1 MRARSAPVPVGQTPA
16 PPPRGVGRRVTSLAL
31 PARSIAIMLIVIHL
45 MTPVLT
51 PVAARAAGTPTPPP
65 APQPAPPA
73 QTARNAPNPTPD
85 PAQGLA
91 RNVAQDSGPNPGQNP
106 GSSQNPPSPPPRD
119 PAAGPDQPALDPD
132 MTASVVTA
140 ALTFLLPRTL
150 ESHTPREFCLWGLNG
165 LSAIDPSLTVA
176 DQHGVLQL
184 TLGQEAVLR
193 LPDAPEAD
201 QAAWTD
207 LTVRLMQAA
216 WTRSGAVRDAGA
228 DGLLQSFFDELFNH
242 MDPYSRY
249 VAPSPAT
256 TDRDTRTGG
265 EAGTGLTLGR
275 DTRSILITG
284 VNANGPAWPAG
295 LTTGQRLYAVNGRS
309 THDQTPGTVDQ
320 WMLGDLGSTVT
331 LLVGDGRARR
341 TVVLRRASVPPE
353 TVFAYAGEHVVVIRV
368 TAFSADTAQE
378 MSQYLDQ
385 ASDDQHL
392 RGLVLDLRGNR
403 GGVLQQAVT
412 TSALVLDR
420 GVAAI
425 THGRDPQANHVW
437 AVQGGDMTGGVP
449 IVVLVDGRTASAA
462 EILAA
467 ALADH
472 RRAVVVGSA
481 TLGKGLVQTI
491 GQMPD
496 GGELFVTWSRVLA
509 PLGWPLQGLGV
520 MPQVCTSRGE
530 SDLARQLQDLAA
542 GQVDMRDAVQATR
555 ATRYPVPVSRILDL
569 RRACPAAIGT
579 DSDLDAAR
587 SLIDNPAEY
596 HAALSAIPE
605 ESAYAPQAE

>member
-1 MRARSAPVPVGQTPA
+1 MR
-16 PPPRGVGRRVTSLAL
+16 PRAASRGWIGRRPLRL
-31 PARSIAIMLIVIHL
+31 PARSIAIMLVVIYL
-45 MTPVLT
+45 MTPRL
-51 PVAARAAGTPTPPP
+51 AAA
-65 APQPAPPA
+65 
-73 QTARNAPNPTPD
+73 D
-85 PAQGLA
+85 PA
-91 RNVAQDSGPNPGQNP
+91 R
-106 GSSQNPPSPPPRD
+106 
-119 PAAGPDQPALDPD
+119 PALDTT
-132 MTASVVTA
+132 MTQAVLNA

-150 ESHTPREFCLWGLNG
+150 ESHTSRDFCLWGLNG
-165 LSAIDPSLTVA
+165 LSAIDPSLTVT
-176 DQHGVLQL
+176 DRDGTVQL
-184 TLGQEAVLR
+184 ALGQDVLLR
-193 LPDAPEAD
+193 VPDPAETD
-201 QAAWTD
+201 QAGWTD
-207 LTVRLMQAA
+207 VTVRLMQAA
-216 WTRSGAVRDAGA
+216 WVRSSAVRDAGGG
-228 DGLLQSFFDELFNH
+228 GLLQGFFDELFNH

-249 VAPSPAT
+249 VAPAPAT

-275 DTRSILITG
+275 DARSILITA

-295 LTTGQRLYAVNGRS
+295 LVVGQRLYAVDGRS
-309 THDQTPGTVDQ
+309 TRDQTPQTVTQ
-320 WMLGDLGSTVT
+320 WLLGDPGSRVT
-331 LLVGDGRARR
+331 LLVGDERARR
-341 TVVLRRASVPPE
+341 TIVLHRASVPPE
-353 TVFAYAGEHVVVIRV
+353 TVFAYADGHVVVIRI

-385 ASDDQHL
+385 ASDDPHL
-392 RGLVLDLRGNR
+392 RGLVMDLRGNR

-412 TSALVLDR
+412 ASALVLDR
-420 GVAAI
+420 GVAVV
-425 THGRDPQANHVW
+425 THGRDAQANHVW
-437 AVQGGDMTGGVP
+437 AVQGGDMTNGVP

-467 ALADH
+467 TLADH

-530 SDLARQLQDLAA
+530 ADLERQLQDLAA
-542 GQVDMRDAVQATR
+542 GQVDMRDTVQASR
-555 ATRYPVPVSRILDL
+555 AVRFPVAVSRILDL
-569 RRACPAAIGT
+569 RKACPAAIGT

-596 HAALSAIPE
+596 RAALSAIPE
-605 ESAYAPQAE
+605 EGTYAPQAE